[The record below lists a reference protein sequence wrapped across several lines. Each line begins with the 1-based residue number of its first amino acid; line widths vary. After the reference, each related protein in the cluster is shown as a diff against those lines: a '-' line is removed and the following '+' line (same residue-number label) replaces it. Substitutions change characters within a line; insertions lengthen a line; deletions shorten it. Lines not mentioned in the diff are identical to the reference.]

1 MEGLGNDLCKE
12 WCCKDTDGKGWG
24 VFFHL
29 LVISQ
34 LLVFLMRAVLTGMTT

>member
-29 LVISQ
+29 PVIGQ